1 MSINSSGNVGIGTS
15 SPAATL
21 HSVAGSGTT
30 GLLVTGAASNNIAS
44 FYTSGGGAALAID
57 SSGSVGIGTTSP
69 EKKLHIFDTN
79 QSNQSV
85 RFGNPSATPYGEI
98 NYNSTGVEH
107 LYIRS
112 KGTTTGYGNIVFET
126 GSALDEAMR
135 IDSSGNVLVGTTDS
149 TLFNNTSGG
158 GFSVSPSGL
167 TQIAKQGGDSA
178 DPVLMLNQTGHDGE
192 ILRFY
197 KDGSTV
203 GSIGTSSGSMYIE
216 GNPATG
222 KSGITFYGSSIE
234 PRDAGAASNGAIDL
248 GATGSRF
255 KDLYLS
261 GTANVGG
268 ISLTPSTGTVA
279 NINIPTTGD
288 SLTLTYQGTERV
300 KLDDNGLKVYVHEM
314 STSSIVGYGSVL
326 LSSNDNTGMGQV
338 SADTQGAGLEYSA
351 YSSKLWCW
359 NGTFAG
365 ALEYGTLS
373 AYSDERL
380 KSDIQPITSALD
392 TVTQIQ
398 GITYTKDGNPTAG
411 VTAQQ
416 LETVLPNL
424 VKTNDPDGDCHKC
437 PKDADGNEIHD
448 YKTVE
453 YVPLIAY
460 LIEAVKELSTQNAAL
475 EARITTLEV

>member
-1 MSINSSGNVGIGTS
+1 
-15 SPAATL
+15 
-21 HSVAGSGTT
+21 
-30 GLLVTGAASNNIAS
+30 
-44 FYTSGGGAALAID
+44 
-57 SSGSVGIGTTSP
+57 
-69 EKKLHIFDTN
+69 
-79 QSNQSV
+79 
-85 RFGNPSATPYGEI
+85 
-98 NYNSTGVEH
+98 
-107 LYIRS
+107 
-112 KGTTTGYGNIVFET
+112 
-126 GSALDEAMR
+126 
-135 IDSSGNVLVGTTDS
+135 
-149 TLFNNTSGG
+149 
-158 GFSVSPSGL
+158 
-167 TQIAKQGGDSA
+167 
-178 DPVLMLNQTGHDGE
+178 
-192 ILRFY
+192 
-197 KDGSTV
+197 
-203 GSIGTSSGSMYIE
+203 
-216 GNPATG
+216 
-222 KSGITFYGSSIE
+222 
-234 PRDAGAASNGAIDL
+234 
-248 GATGSRF
+248 
-255 KDLYLS
+255 
-261 GTANVGG
+261 
-268 ISLTPSTGTVA
+268 
-279 NINIPTTGD
+279 
-288 SLTLTYQGTERV
+288 
-300 KLDDNGLKVYVHEM
+300 VHEM